1 MNGFHLRLEKAPAFF
16 PPKYIPWSK
25 RKHAIAKE
33 TASGQEHVRTA
44 DFSLRV
50 FLLNLFSLS
59 DTEGESSWTHSHSL
73 QAWPSVM
80 EPHLQGQPTKPGLGA
95 VTCPRAKAPWASPF
109 PFAALPG
116 LTDNLNTG
124 PWASTVWEWALIPGE
139 VFWALFSIWKTA
151 LDGGLSQQIP
161 TALVLSAFFN
171 VLRKN

>member
-1 MNGFHLRLEKAPAFF
+1 MNGFHLRLEKAPAFS

-33 TASGQEHVRTA
+33 TASGQEHVRMA

-124 PWASTVWEWALIPGE
+124 PWASTARLGMSFDPWWSFLGFVLHLENSTWWG
-139 VFWALFSIWKTA
+139 V
-151 LDGGLSQQIP
+151 IP
-161 TALVLSAFFN
+161 TNSHSPGIECFLQCS
-171 VLRKN
+171 